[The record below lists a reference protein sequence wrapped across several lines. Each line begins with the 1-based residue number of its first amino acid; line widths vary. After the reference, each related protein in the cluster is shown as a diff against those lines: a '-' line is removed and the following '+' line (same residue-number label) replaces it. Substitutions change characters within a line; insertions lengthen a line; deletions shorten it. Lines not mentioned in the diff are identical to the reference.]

1 MKCQLEQR
9 DKVSLEQLQRDA
21 GWASSGT
28 MAPRPEDRDSLASWP
43 WLALT
48 RREGMGTNSSQ
59 GCRMGDFRHSP
70 SHTQAVSFYFTTNGI
85 FMIRGAKI

>member
-1 MKCQLEQR
+1 MKRQLEQR

-48 RREGMGTNSSQ
+48 RREGMGTNVTE
-59 GCRMGDFRHSP
+59 P
-70 SHTQAVSFYFTTNGI
+70 SGVQDGGF
-85 FMIRGAKI
+85 